1 MDPEGLL
8 AVALDAARR
17 AGQVLLERFGNRVGG
32 VSTKSSPTDLVS
44 DADRAAEAAIVEVL
58 RAARPHDGLL
68 AEEGS
73 AGRSASGIDWVVD
86 PLDGTINYL
95 FGVPHWCVA
104 LAATDAGGTVAA
116 VIHDPNR
123 AETFSAARGSGARL
137 NGKPIRVSGRDELA
151 EALVA
156 TGFSYVAARR
166 AEQARLLGV
175 LLPAVRDIR
184 RAGSASLDLAWLA
197 CGRLDAFYEGP
208 LEPWDRI
215 PGSFVARAAGAEIE
229 TFAVS
234 GGEGVVGANPRLAGA
249 LLGLVVG
256 NDPGARGDLGPA

>member
-1 MDPEGLL
+1 MDAKELL
-8 AVALDAARR
+8 EVACDAARR
-17 AGQVLLERFGNRVGG
+17 AGEVLLERFGRRVGG
-32 VSTKSSPTDLVS
+32 VRAKSSPTDLVS
-44 DADRAAEAAIVEVL
+44 DADRAAEAAVVQTL
-58 RAARPHDGLL
+58 RALRPDDGLL

-73 AGRSASGIDWVVD
+73 AGRSASGIDWIVD

-95 FGVPHWCVA
+95 FQVPHWCVA

-116 VIHDPNR
+116 VIYDPNR
-123 AETFSAARGSGARL
+123 DETFSAARGCGARL
-137 NGKPIRVSGRDELA
+137 NGVPIAVSSRADLA
-151 EALVA
+151 EALVG

-166 AEQARLLGV
+166 AEQARLLNV

-215 PGSFVARAAGAEIE
+215 PGSFVARAAGAEIK
-229 TFAVS
+229 TFPVS
-234 GGEGVVGANPRLAGA
+234 GGKGVVGANARLAA
-249 LLGLVVG
+249 ELFELVVS
-256 NDPGARGDLGPA
+256 NDPGAGPGEQRG